1 MLEGRFPG
9 SKSKDPI
16 NLIPMQ
22 DRLLPMS
29 TLTTQLR
36 PHDPAVR
43 PAPRNGASS
52 AAERRGKTALV
63 LAGGGITG
71 AVYEVGAL
79 RAMDDLL
86 VDSTVNDFDIYV
98 GTSAGALVNSF
109 IANGFAPGQVMQLIN
124 DRHPELHGFQL
135 ADIFR
140 PNIEE
145 AAQRITQAPGLFW
158 SVCKHFVRNPGDVSV
173 SDLVW
178 EAARLL
184 PAGMYDGGA
193 LERYVRNTLDRNDSV
208 NSFGRLKKE
217 LYIVASELDSG
228 ARAVFGKGH
237 MDEVPISL
245 AVAASSAV
253 PALYRPVQI
262 YEKDY
267 LDGMLHGAASLDLA
281 IEAGAKLIVCVNP
294 MVPFNASEVRPQE
307 HYIRRNGLQAVVNQS
322 LRTLLYSSL
331 RYHIK
336 NLRTKHPDVDI
347 ILIQP
352 EMDDHE
358 IFSHGPMDYA
368 GRLQV
373 AQHGFESV
381 TRGLLKNRAYF
392 SSVLGRHGIATHT
405 DLVRAELEALATSTP
420 ANHIARDVIEAKHGV
435 PGRASLASAINQLEL
450 SMRRLADSIDHA
462 AAGKTVELMH

>member
-1 MLEGRFPG
+1 VVR
-9 SKSKDPI
+9 
-16 NLIPMQ
+16 
-22 DRLLPMS
+22 S
-29 TLTTQLR
+29 T
-36 PHDPAVR
+36 AS
-43 PAPRNGASS
+43 NGASPTS
-52 AAERRGKTALV
+52 QRQGKTALV

-86 VDSTVNDFDIYV
+86 VGSTVNDFDIYV
-98 GTSAGALVNSF
+98 GTSAGALVNAF
-109 IANGFAPGQVMQLIN
+109 IANGFPPGQVMQLIN
-124 DRHPELHGFQL
+124 DRHPELVGFQL
-135 ADIFR
+135 GDIFR
-140 PNIEE
+140 PNFEE
-145 AAQRITQAPGLFW
+145 AVQRATQAPMLLW
-158 SVCKHFVRNPGDVSV
+158 SVCKHIVRNPGDISV
-173 SDLVW
+173 SDLIW
-178 EAARLL
+178 EAARLV
-184 PAGMYDGGA
+184 PAGIYDGGA
-193 LERYVRNTLDRNDSV
+193 LERYVRNTLERDSSV
-208 NSFGRLKKE
+208 NSFGRLQKE

-281 IEAGAKLIVCVNP
+281 IEAGAKLIVCINP
-294 MVPFNASEVRPQE
+294 MVPFNASEVRPHE
-307 HYIRRNGLQAVVNQS
+307 HYIRRNGLQAVINQS

-336 NLRTKHPDVDI
+336 NLRIKHPDVDI

-358 IFSHGPMDYA
+358 IFSHGPMDYS
-368 GRLQV
+368 GRLHV

-381 TRGLLKNRAYF
+381 TRGLLENRAYF
-392 SSVLGRHGIATHT
+392 SAVLARHGIATHT
-405 DLVRAELEALATSTP
+405 DLVRAELEALATSTT
-420 ANHIARDVIEAKHGV
+420 ADHIVQDVIEAKHGA
-435 PGRASLASAINQLEL
+435 PGRASLTSAINQLEL
-450 SMRRLADSIDHA
+450 SMRRLTDSIDRA
-462 AAGKTVELMH
+462 AAGKAVEMMH